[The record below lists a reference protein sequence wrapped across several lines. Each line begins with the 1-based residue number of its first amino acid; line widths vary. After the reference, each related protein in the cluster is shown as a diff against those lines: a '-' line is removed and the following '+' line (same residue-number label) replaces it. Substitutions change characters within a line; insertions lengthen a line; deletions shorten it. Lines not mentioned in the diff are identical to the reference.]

1 MWCQALILEMEL
13 SRKRMAEVEAAF
25 DRYAFEIIRII
36 GRTEYDKSLDK
47 YFNIAIQRGCHYCY
61 PNAS

>member
-1 MWCQALILEMEL
+1 
-13 SRKRMAEVEAAF
+13 MAEVEAAF